1 MHSCFVIAEQTD
13 IAVSVLQEAA
23 APGAAPAA
31 PLALAEHGQPKKRQ
45 RGAAAVAQAASAAPA
60 SKTQVFLVN
69 ACMAQIWPAAH
80 IDANRLQIT
89 FWLCTGCGIG
99 RWWTVRPDSGW
110 L

>member
-31 PLALAEHGQPKKRQ
+31 PLALAEHGQLKKRQ
-45 RGAAAVAQAASAAPA
+45 RGAAAVPQAASAAPA

-69 ACMAQIWPAAH
+69 ACMAQFWPAAH
-80 IDANRLQIT
+80 VDANRL
-89 FWLCTGCGIG
+89 
-99 RWWTVRPDSGW
+99 
-110 L
+110 